1 MSQAKAEIRFNGD
14 APRVMTLVEVAEYL
28 RVHSS
33 TVYRLLKKKAL
44 PAYKI
49 GSDWRFNVEDID
61 RYRLNASQLA
71 VEHLGA
77 GLTD

>member
-1 MSQAKAEIRFNGD
+1 MSD
-14 APRVMTLVEVAEYL
+14 VMTLPEVAEYL